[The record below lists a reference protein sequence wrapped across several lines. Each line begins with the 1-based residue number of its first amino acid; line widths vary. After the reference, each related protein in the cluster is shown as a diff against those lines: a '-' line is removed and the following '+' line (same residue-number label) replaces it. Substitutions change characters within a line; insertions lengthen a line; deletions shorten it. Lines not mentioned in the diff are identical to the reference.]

1 MVTATTKALQRV
13 GIDIAPEELDG
24 RIAQAVLEIVPRHAV
39 LDPRAEFTA
48 EERSVLEEGGA
59 DLSPLRAGENEA
71 IIRTAAD
78 YAALLSSSL
87 TVPEAARRLGVDGS
101 RVRQRL
107 GSRQMYGIRRS
118 TGWLLPIFQFE
129 AGHLVPGLER
139 VLPRLNPRL
148 HPLAVVSWFS
158 RPCPDLFRPGDP
170 EETPLSPLDWLRSGG
185 SPEAVADLADDAVG
199 FA

>member
-1 MVTATTKALQRV
+1 MVTATEKALRRV
-13 GIDIAPEELDG
+13 GIEIAPDELDR
-24 RIAQAVLEIVPRHAV
+24 RIAQAVLDIVPPYA
-39 LDPRAEFTA
+39 LGDPRAEFTA
-48 EERSVLEEGGA
+48 DERSVLEEGGA
-59 DLSPLRAGENEA
+59 DLSPLRAGEDDA
-71 IIRTAAD
+71 IIRTAAE

-118 TGWLLPIFQFE
+118 TGWLLPLFQFE
-129 AGHLVPGLER
+129 SDHLVSGLER
-139 VLPRLNPRL
+139 VLPRLNPHL

-158 RPCPDLFRPGDP
+158 RPHPDLFRPDDP
-170 EETPLSPLDWLRSGG
+170 EQTPLSPIDWLRSGG
-185 SPEAVADLADDAVG
+185 NPEGVAELADDAVG